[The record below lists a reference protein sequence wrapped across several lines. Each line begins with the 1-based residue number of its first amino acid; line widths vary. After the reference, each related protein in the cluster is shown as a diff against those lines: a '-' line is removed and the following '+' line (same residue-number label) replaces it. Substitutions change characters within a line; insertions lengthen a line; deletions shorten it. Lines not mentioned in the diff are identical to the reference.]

1 MITQTMRIVLVAVL
15 SMLLCTPAAMANT
28 PKGDIAATVER
39 ILDVLRDKDLDKTQ
53 RRQTLT
59 RLIKARFDFETMS
72 RSTLGKNWRKA
83 SPEQR
88 RKFIELFSSLLEAT
102 YLGRIEA
109 YTNETVSYDEE
120 KIRGKKALVKTSV
133 HTRNT
138 DIPIHYKLVRKTDGW
153 YVYDVVIEGVSLVRN
168 FRSSY
173 GHIIQREGFDKLFAR
188 MEAKIA
194 ELQKDRR

>member
-1 MITQTMRIVLVAVL
+1 MIARAIRIILTAVIALLL
-15 SMLLCTPAAMANT
+15 SAPTAMATT
-28 PKGDIAATVER
+28 PKEDISATVNR
-39 ILDVLRDKDLDKTQ
+39 ILDVLRDKNLDRPQ

-59 RLIKARFDFETMS
+59 ELIKGRFDFETMS

-83 SPEQR
+83 TPEQR
-88 RKFIELFSSLLEAT
+88 QRFMELFSALLEAT

-109 YTNETVSYDEE
+109 YTDETVAYGDE
-120 KIRGKKALVKTSV
+120 KIRGKKALVKTSI
-133 HTRNT
+133 RSGNT

-168 FRSSY
+168 FRGSY
-173 GHIIQREGFDKLFAR
+173 GHIIEREGFEKLFAK

-194 ELQKDRR
+194 ELKKGRQ